1 MNVVS
6 KDILVIDDDK
16 NFCKLLAVAFQQH
29 GFQPYTAWD
38 GQSGLNL
45 YKEKRPRIVL
55 LDVAMPGLNGFQV
68 AAEIRRTEQDEQSEK
83 PDSPTDHTLI
93 VIMTAHARSFFVS
106 QDFESGIDSYL
117 TKPMLPDDIVEQ
129 VTNLMA
135 QS

>member
-1 MNVVS
+1 MAPAS

-16 NFCKLLAVAFQQH
+16 SFCHLVADAFQEH
-29 GFQPYTAWD
+29 GFHPYTAAD
-38 GQSGLNL
+38 GQSGLSL
-45 YKEKRPRIVL
+45 FKEKRPPVVL

-68 AAEIRRTEQDEQSEK
+68 AAEIRRTETAGE
-83 PDSPTDHTLI
+83 HTLI

-129 VTNLMA
+129 VTNLIT
-135 QS
+135 Q

>member
-1 MNVVS
+1 
-6 KDILVIDDDK
+6 
-16 NFCKLLAVAFQQH
+16 LLATAFQQH
-29 GFQPYTAWD
+29 GFNPLTAWD
-38 GQSGLNL
+38 GQTGLNL
-45 YKEKRPRIVL
+45 YKEKHPHIVL

-68 AAEIRRTEQDEQSEK
+68 AAEIRRTEN
-83 PDSPTDHTLI
+83 PDNPDDRTLI